1 MKQGY
6 SIREFIKQG
15 SLIGL
20 GAVSG
25 LMNAGAPAETDPQ
38 PIDSELADTGEI
50 GGITLRQ
57 LREQYRTAL
66 FKRFLPSMDS
76 LVIDHQYGGFMC
88 DYDMDLRT
96 RLSANKQTWSEGRG
110 IWVYSFLYNHFGKNP
125 HFLEVACKSKDFIL
139 KHQPPENKFWISSF
153 TREGTPVSGPGD
165 IYGNLYLAEG
175 LTEFAKAS
183 GEKEYLEM
191 AKKILLEAM
200 ACYDREDYRFPLS
213 YGPSGSPKISAPRVL
228 GHWMVFLWSATQ
240 FLEQGTDPEIERLAG
255 RCVDAILKHHL
266 NHEYGLLNE
275 GLNHDLSLPANEWAQ
290 FSYFAIGIQTLWML
304 MFEAIRTRD
313 AGLFRATGEI
323 FKKHLLVATDPVYG
337 GYFRSLD
344 NVSRYAYKVDKVLSL
359 QEEVLIGTLLLIEHT
374 QDSFARDHFAQTY
387 AYVRE
392 KFMHPEYAFVVES
405 GNRKLTDYSK
415 KGVGNYHHPRHL
427 MLNLLALER
436 MIGRGG
442 KASDLFG

>member
-1 MKQGY
+1 MEKGY
-6 SIREFIKQG
+6 SKRGFIKQG
-15 SLIGL
+15 SLIGW
-20 GAVSG
+20 GAAVSG
-25 LMNAGAPAETDPQ
+25 LKNAGEATETTPQ
-38 PIDSELADTGEI
+38 PIDAGKI

-57 LREQYRTAL
+57 LQEQYRTAL
-66 FKRFLPSMDS
+66 FNRFLPRMDS

-88 DYDMDLRT
+88 DYDIDLRT

-110 IWVYSFLYNHFGKNP
+110 IWVYSFLYNHFGKDP
-125 HFLEVACKSKDFIL
+125 HFLEVARKSKDFIL
-139 KHQPPENKFWISSF
+139 NHQPPENKFWISSF
-153 TREGTPVSGPGD
+153 TREGVPISGPGD

-183 GEKEYLEM
+183 GERRYLEM

-200 ACYDREDYRFPLS
+200 ACYDREDYHYPIN
-213 YGPSGSPKISAPRVL
+213 YGPSGSPQISAPRVL
-228 GHWMVFLWSATQ
+228 GHWMVFIWSATQ
-240 FLEQGTDPEIERLAG
+240 FLEQGSDPEIERLAG
-255 RCVDAILKHHL
+255 RCVDAIMKHHL
-266 NHEYGLLNE
+266 NPEYGLLNE
-275 GLNHDLSLPANEWAQ
+275 GLHHDLSLPPNEWAQ

-304 MFEAIRTRD
+304 MFEAVRTRD
-313 AGLFRATGEI
+313 TGLFLATQKI
-323 FKKHLLVATDPVYG
+323 FKKHLLVAADPVYG

-344 NVSRYAYKVDKVLSL
+344 NVSRYTYKVDKVLSL
-359 QEEVLIGTLLLIEHT
+359 QEEVLIGTLLLIDHT
-374 QDSFARDHFAQTY
+374 QDPFARNHFAQTY

-436 MIGRGG
+436 MIDRGG
-442 KASDLFG
+442 KPSGLFG